1 MLLFS
6 CQVVSDNTL
15 QPHGLQHTRL
25 LCHSLSPEVC
35 SGSCMPYC
43 SYSIG
48 FYFHHQR
55 HPSMIEHRFRFGL
68 TASFFLELLVIA
80 LCSSPVAYW
89 TPSDLRGSSSGVISF
104 CIFIL
109 FMGFFR
115 QENLSELSFTPP
127 VDHSLSELVTM
138 TPLGWPCMA
147 WLITSLSYT
156 SPFAMT
162 RL

>member
-89 TPSDLRGSSSGVISF
+89 TPSNLGAHLLASSF
-104 CIFIL
+104 CLFIL
-109 FMGFFR
+109 SMGFSR
-115 QENLSELSFTPP
+115 QEYWSGLAFPSP
-127 VDHSLSELVTM
+127 VDHVLSEFFTM
-138 TPLGWPCMA
+138 THPSWVALRSMA
-147 WLITSLSYT
+147 CSFIE
-156 SPFAMT
+156 
-162 RL
+162 

>member
-80 LCSSPVAYW
+80 LCSSPVAYCIP
-89 TPSDLRGSSSGVISF
+89 TNLGGSASSVISF
-104 CIFIL
+104 AFLYCSWGSCGKNIGVVCQSLLQF
-109 FMGFFR
+109 
-115 QENLSELSFTPP
+115 SELS
-127 VDHSLSELVTM
+127 TM
-138 TPLGWPCMA
+138 THP
-147 WLITSLSYT
+147 S
-156 SPFAMT
+156 
-162 RL
+162 

>member
-89 TPSDLRGSSSGVISF
+89 TPSDLGGSSSGVISF

-109 FMGFFR
+109 FMGFSW
-115 QENLSELSFTPP
+115 QEYWNNLQFLLLWTTFCQNSPP
-127 VDHSLSELVTM
+127 
-138 TPLGWPCMA
+138 
-147 WLITSLSYT
+147 
-156 SPFAMT
+156 
-162 RL
+162 

>member
-48 FYFHHQR
+48 FYFQHQR

-89 TPSDLRGSSSGVISF
+89 TPSDLGGSSSAVISVCLF
-104 CIFIL
+104 LRFMAFSMQEYWLAIL
-109 FMGFFR
+109 F
-115 QENLSELSFTPP
+115 
-127 VDHSLSELVTM
+127 
-138 TPLGWPCMA
+138 
-147 WLITSLSYT
+147 LSYT
-156 SPFAMT
+156 CICTCDYIFTYMPVYIYIYFSDSF
-162 RL
+162 LL